1 MNGIMSI
8 ESIVEFI
15 QNETPENEEL
25 LITAYKSLNCLL
37 DIEQDCIDRR
47 IPELVSE
54 RDYDRVNKY
63 VKMSRIVSE
72 MSLFINEWANKC
84 RLNKD
89 EAIAEFANK
98 DIEIT
103 NELPED
109 EIETIFSAEKRINY
123 ENYRVDEN
131 IAYDLMTDFR
141 YMKPAAF
148 SLDGVR
154 YPARLWKLV
163 LLKTCELL
171 WEKSHSIFEDFVNDK
186 FMQGKTR
193 TYFSKDNNIMAKPEL
208 VKGTGIFVE
217 TNLSANSIRDVI
229 IKMLDKYRIP
239 HAAYQIYLSKDL
251 NPLHTE
257 ESSYQNI
264 GTEEMTIQDSEIFD
278 MQNLCEDYDYKTQ
291 KCMNENS
298 PYFIMECCKQKNC
311 SYITKKQR
319 DTVSDK
325 QESGKI
331 YVLPKKVLKKKVCPQ
346 CGNIMERTIFP
357 VEFVDEQELKQNN
370 LYGCWCQH
378 CSISYVTE
386 GTYRSFVTNKE
397 LENIK
402 VTFVIDENGQLS
414 LF

>member
-1 MNGIMSI
+1 MSKIMNV

-25 LITAYKSLNCLL
+25 LISAYKAVTCLL
-37 DIEQDCIDRR
+37 NIEQECIDRR
-47 IPELVSE
+47 IPELVLE
-54 RDYDRVNKY
+54 RNYDTAHEY
-63 VKMSRIVSE
+63 VKMSKTVSE
-72 MSLFINEWANKC
+72 ISTYLDEWANKC
-84 RLNKD
+84 GLKKD
-89 EAIAEFANK
+89 EGIVDYADKE
-98 DIEIT
+98 DEEI
-103 NELPED
+103 NELSED
-109 EIETIFSAEKRINY
+109 EMDTILLGEKRINY
-123 ENYRVDEN
+123 ENFRVNEN

-171 WEKSHSIFEDFVNDK
+171 WEKNHNIFENFVNDK

-193 TYFSKDNNIMAKPEL
+193 AYFSKNKSIMGKPEL
-208 VKGTGIFVE
+208 IKGTEIYVE
-217 TNLSANSIRDVI
+217 TNLSANSIRDMIV
-229 IKMLDKYRIP
+229 KMLDKYRRP

-251 NPLHTE
+251 TPLHTE
-257 ESSYQNI
+257 ESKSY
-264 GTEEMTIQDSEIFD
+264 GTETEEMSLQDCETLD
-278 MQNLCEDYDYKTQ
+278 MQNICEDYDYKTE

-311 SYITKKQR
+311 AYITKEQK
-319 DTVSDK
+319 DIVSEQ

-331 YVLPKKVLKKKVCPQ
+331 YVLPKKELKKRICPK
-346 CGNIMERTIFP
+346 CGNIMEHTIFS
-357 VEFVDEQELKQNN
+357 VEFEDEQELKKNN

-378 CSISYVTE
+378 CSKSYVTE
-386 GTYRSFVTNKE
+386 GTYRSFVKNKK

-402 VTFVIDENGQLS
+402 VTFVIDKN
-414 LF
+414 

>member
-1 MNGIMSI
+1 MSI

-15 QNETPENEEL
+15 QNETPENEERL
-25 LITAYKSLNCLL
+25 VEVYESVKCLL

-47 IPELVSE
+47 IPELVLE
-54 RDYDRVNKY
+54 RDYDRVNEY
-63 VKMSRIVSE
+63 VKMSKVVLE
-72 MSLFINEWANKC
+72 MSSYVNEWATKC
-84 RLNKD
+84 GLKKD
-89 EAIAEFANK
+89 GTIVERANN

-109 EIETIFSAEKRINY
+109 EMEKILSVGKRINY
-123 ENYRVDEN
+123 ENFRVNEN
-131 IAYDLMTDFR
+131 IAYGLMTDFR

-171 WEKSHSIFEDFVNDK
+171 WEKKNNIFEDFVNDK

-193 TYFSKDNNIMAKPEL
+193 TYFSKDKSIMAKPEL
-208 VKGTGIFVE
+208 IKGTEIFVE

-257 ESSYQNI
+257 EIKNQDI
-264 GTEEMTIQDSEIFD
+264 GSEERLIQDLDSFD
-278 MQNLCEDYDYKTQ
+278 MQNLCVDFDFKTG
-291 KCMNENS
+291 KCMNEDS

-311 SYITKKQR
+311 SYIIKKQR
-319 DTVSDK
+319 KLVSDK

-331 YVLPKKVLKKKVCPQ
+331 YVLQKKLLKKKVCPK
-346 CGNIMERTIFP
+346 CGNIMERTIFS
-357 VEFVDEQELKQNN
+357 VEFEDNQEVKQNN
-370 LYGCWCQH
+370 LYGCWCQD
-378 CSISYVTE
+378 CSRSYVTE
-386 GTYRSFVTNKE
+386 GTYRTFVKNKE

-402 VTFVIDENGQLS
+402 IKFITDGNEQLS